1 METLEIGKT
10 AGLVWKELAKNG
22 RLSITEIPKNIG
34 VDPVLSTLAV
44 GWLAREDKIRIR
56 REAKK
61 TDVWLTEHE
70 IRTYKQ
76 VDETRPLASSPTSRS
91 GQITR

>member
-1 METLEIGKT
+1 METSEIGKT

-22 RLSITEIPKNIG
+22 RLSITDIPKNIG

-70 IRTYKQ
+70 TRTYKQ
-76 VDETRPLASSPTSRS
+76 VNETRP
-91 GQITR
+91 QITR